1 MLQARLHHR
10 FTSGFELDVDLTAPP
25 GVTALVGP
33 SGAGKTTILNILAG
47 FLQPQV
53 AQVSLSDQRLIDTTG
68 GINVPP
74 EHRSVGFVPQDDL
87 LFPHMTV
94 LRNLRYGARHSSGQQ
109 DDFSRI
115 LSVLELEPLIDR
127 LPETL
132 SGGQCQRVALGRALL
147 RGPKIL
153 LMDEPV
159 NAQHESLKQRVMDD
173 LRQIIDERGIIAI
186 FVSHDQESVRR
197 IAQKTIQLTNGRD
210 VKRLVD

>member
-10 FTSGFELDVDLTAPP
+10 FITGFELDVDFAAPP

-47 FLQPQV
+47 FLQPQFG
-53 AQVSLSDQRLIDTTG
+53 QVSLSDQCLIDTTG

-94 LRNLRYGARHSSGQQ
+94 SRNLRYGARHSSVQQ
-109 DDFSRI
+109 DDFLRI
-115 LSVLELEPLIDR
+115 VSMLELEPLLHR

-132 SGGQCQRVALGRALL
+132 SGGQCQRVALGRALFRAPRL
-147 RGPKIL
+147 L
-153 LMDEPV
+153 LMDEPM

-173 LRQIIDERGIIAI
+173 LRLIIEERGIVAI
-186 FVSHDQESVRR
+186 FVSHDQDSVRR

-210 VKRLVD
+210 VKGLVN